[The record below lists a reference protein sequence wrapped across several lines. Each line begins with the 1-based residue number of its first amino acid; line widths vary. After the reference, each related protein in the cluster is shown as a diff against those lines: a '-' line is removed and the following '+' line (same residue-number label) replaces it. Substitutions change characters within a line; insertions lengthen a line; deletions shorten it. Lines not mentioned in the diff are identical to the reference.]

1 MMHNTKTTDQ
11 LNALVRLC
19 NEIIAEP
26 DTAAKNA
33 QIIKAGLLALC
44 NSESAP
50 APSSSTNEHYEEPNM
65 SRAEAVRI
73 LMQLQE
79 VEARAGHPNI
89 NEALEMAIRN
99 IVKRHRDACR
109 YKAKRRAA
117 LMAEAASSRV
127 APLSPEAELAATI
140 ARQKEEA

>member
-1 MMHNTKTTDQ
+1 M
-11 LNALVRLC
+11 
-19 NEIIAEP
+19 
-26 DTAAKNA
+26 
-33 QIIKAGLLALC
+33 
-44 NSESAP
+44 NSEH
-50 APSSSTNEHYEEPNM
+50 NEEDHM

-89 NEALEMAIRN
+89 NEALEMAVASLIR
-99 IVKRHRDACR
+99 RHRQVCR
-109 YKAKRRAA
+109 NKALRRAA